1 MKTSSDC
8 LHQRAAVPFQTLV
21 CSAGR
26 SCVLLLL
33 SIIQQ
38 TLTTMIPMDHFPL
51 EMLPNHQRDR
61 YLLVWWSTPWF
72 LSNLSVNHHI
82 PDAVLLLLLLQ
93 FPFTSLDLGEK
104 PNRDRKVVMFPFHI
118 WLSCKQRYWTGLAET
133 VLEAITTI
141 TTLSCTYNLLHSY
154 VLNLWISSQKNIS
167 YPKVQLIFALG
178 NSS

>member
-26 SCVLLLL
+26 AVRSCVLLLL

-38 TLTTMIPMDHFPL
+38 ALTTMIPMDHFPL

-61 YLLVWWSTPWF
+61 YLLVWWS
-72 LSNLSVNHHI
+72 NQNVNHHI

-104 PNRDRKVVMFPFHI
+104 PNRDRKVVMFPFYI
-118 WLSCKQRYWTGLAET
+118 WLSCKKRYWTGLAET

-141 TTLSCTYNLLHSY
+141 TTVLCTCNLLHSY
-154 VLNLWISSQKNIS
+154 VLNLWVSSQKNIS